1 MTSFYIAVGTR
12 HINLSEAT
20 LGSVHIRLTK
30 ADKQTQRWTPDV
42 LKVMYMFVH
51 GQKYSAHAVG
61 EQIVKA
67 PHGQI
72 SKSSV
77 STAEARFSKHF
88 LGL

>member
-12 HINLSEAT
+12 RLNLSEAMQ
-20 LGSVHIRLTK
+20 GSVRVRLRK
-30 ADKQTQRWTPDV
+30 ADKQARRWTQDV
-42 LKVMYMFVH
+42 LKVMYKFIH
-51 GQKYSAHAVG
+51 GQKYSAHTVG
-61 EQIVKA
+61 EQIVKVA
-67 PHGQI
+67 HGQI